1 MNVEELRVGNL
12 VYSDGDFLGK
22 VESLGSDKASLYE
35 KGGLDNYG
43 YHRISGI
50 PLTEE
55 WLLKFGFKKAIYE
68 STHDDFC
75 DEICYE
81 LEYKRDFF
89 MSYADDFSLTL
100 FVEKKMQ
107 HEELGICPNLKD
119 LRNVHQLQ
127 NLYFALTS
135 EELEIK

>member
-1 MNVEELRVGNL
+1 MNAKELRIGNL
-12 VYSDGDFLGK
+12 IFNRNSIVRVNYKRLG
-22 VESLGSDKASLYE
+22 GI
-35 KGGLDNYG
+35 
-43 YHRISGI
+43 ISGNKEFSPI

-100 FVEKKMQ
+100 FIEKKTQ